1 MRIALLTELY
11 PPSIGGQ
18 ELFFEG
24 LGRALA
30 DRGHR
35 VEVFC
40 IGHAAGLPA
49 EETLDGIAVHRF
61 PSDPAYR
68 SPPRAWMKRAWP
80 TIFRYAFWTR
90 RRLRDDDYDL
100 VVLNQWPLLH
110 AVTLPRRLR
119 RRTVLH
125 WCEVR
130 NGRFY
135 ATVQRWLPRLSG
147 HNAAISDVVATA
159 IGTTSERPFLVLTSG
174 LRLGEYH
181 SAPARMRSGILSLG
195 RIVEHKNL
203 PLLVSAFEQL
213 RQGGYAGRLTIA
225 GDGPGLASLKAVI
238 AASPVGGDIALAG
251 PVSDEDKAKLL
262 AEHELF
268 AIVSQR
274 EGFPRVV
281 AEAMASG
288 LPVLT
293 AGYPGNGASDIVR
306 AAGCGL
312 VAEPAPAALAD
323 AARAI
328 LGQWAAYSEAGLRFA
343 ADLDWSWIAERLERQ
358 VGWEPALSPARSEAA
373 SSPSPADSHA
383 VG

>member
-30 DRGHR
+30 ERGHR

-40 IGHAAGLPA
+40 VGHAAGLPA
-49 EETLDGIAVHRF
+49 QETLNGIAVYRF
-61 PSDPAYR
+61 PSDPSYR
-68 SPPRAWMKRAWP
+68 APPRAWMKRAWP
-80 TIFRYAFWTR
+80 SIFRYALWTR
-90 RRLRDDDYDL
+90 RQLRDGDYDL
-100 VVLNQWPLLH
+100 VILNQWPLLH

-119 RRTVLH
+119 RRAVLH

-130 NGRFY
+130 DGRFY
-135 ATVQRWLPRLSG
+135 QTAQRFLPRLAG
-147 HNAAISDVVATA
+147 HNAAISDAVATA
-159 IGTTSERPFLVLTSG
+159 IGTASGRPFITLPSG
-174 LRLGEYH
+174 LRLGEYR
-181 SAPARMRSGILSLG
+181 SAPAGMRSGILSLG

-203 PLLVSAFEQL
+203 PLLVAAFEQL
-213 RQGGYAGRLTIA
+213 RQRGYAGRLTIA
-225 GDGPGLASLKAVI
+225 GDGPALAPLQRVV
-238 AASPVGGDIALAG
+238 AASPAADDIVLAG

-293 AGYPGNGASDIVR
+293 AAYPGNGAKDIVH

-312 VAEPAPAALAD
+312 VAEPEPTVLAD

-328 LGQWAAYSEAGLRFA
+328 LGRWATHSEAGLRFA
-343 ADLDWSWIAERLERQ
+343 ADLDWSRIAERLERQ
-358 VGWEPALSPARSEAA
+358 VGWEPARSTARSEAA
-373 SSPSPADSHA
+373 PSPSPAGSHA
-383 VG
+383 VF

>member
-30 DRGHR
+30 GRGHR

-40 IGHAAGLPA
+40 IGHAAELPA
-49 EETLDGIAVHRF
+49 REIVDGVTVHRF

-68 SPPRAWMKRAWP
+68 TPPKAWMKRAWP

-90 RRLRDDDYDL
+90 RRIRDGDYDL

-110 AVTLPRRLR
+110 VVTLPARLR
-119 RRTVLH
+119 RRAVLH

-130 NGRFY
+130 DGRFY
-135 ATVQRWLPRLSG
+135 AAVQRWLPGLAA
-147 HNAAISDVVATA
+147 HNTAISDAVASA
-159 IGTTSERPFLVLTSG
+159 IGELSGRPFFTMPSG
-174 LRLGEYH
+174 LRLEDYR
-181 SAPARMRSGILSLG
+181 SAPRGARSGILSLG
-195 RIVEHKNL
+195 RVVEHKNL
-203 PLLVSAFEQL
+203 PLLVATYERLKQ
-213 RQGGYAGRLTIA
+213 RGYAGRLTIA
-225 GDGPGLASLKAVI
+225 GDGPAMAELRRVV
-238 AASPVGGDIALAG
+238 AASPVADDIAIAG
-251 PVSDEDKAKLL
+251 PVSDGEKAQLL
-262 AEHELF
+262 AKHELF
-268 AIVSQR
+268 AIVSRR

-293 AGYPGNGASDIVR
+293 AAYPGNGTQDIVL

-312 VAEPAPAALAD
+312 VAAPEPAVLAD
-323 AARAI
+323 GVRAI
-328 LGQWAAYSEAGLRFA
+328 LDQWEGYSDAGRRFA
-343 ADLDWSWIAERLERQ
+343 QSLDWTRIAERLERQ
-358 VGWEPALSPARSEAA
+358 IGWEPTRSPVPPEAA
-373 SSPSPADSHA
+373 PSHA
-383 VG
+383 TG